1 MRLFIATL
9 VVVALFGGFLAISD
23 APSVEACGGM
33 TTIAPPPFDPVPE
46 VPADDPNPF
55 NTEIDEVIL

>member
-1 MRLFIATL
+1 MRLFITTL

-33 TTIAPPPFDPVPE
+33 TTIAPPPFDPVP
-46 VPADDPNPF
+46 VPEDDTDPF